1 MMSKYVYFRVIIYF
15 ILCFVLGYLISLP
28 RIVLNGLDEV
38 VLEYGEEYQEQG
50 AYLSKFNHQFD
61 VDIIVDNNLNVDK
74 IGEYKVNYKCKLGF
88 LTITKTRIVKV
99 VDSSKPVITLVDD
112 NELFLCPNGS
122 YEEAG
127 YKAYDNYDGDITN
140 KVIKKEEK
148 HVITY
153 TVSDSSGNTESVS
166 RQISRVDV
174 ESPVIT
180 LKGTSTVYI
189 PEDGTYT
196 ESGYTASDNC
206 DGDLTSSV
214 KVSDNID
221 TSKKGEYK
229 VQYEVVD
236 SNNNKVV
243 VTRKVIVYVKTN
255 NVTQTGEAGSIYLTF
270 DDGPSNYTSKILDIL
285 KKYNVKATFF
295 VTNKGSDAVLLR
307 AYNEGHT
314 IGLHTNTHK
323 YSYIYSSMDNYFAD
337 LNAISDRV
345 KRITGYDSK
354 FIRFPGGSSNTVSK
368 KYSVGI
374 MTALTSEVLNRGY
387 KYFDWNISG
396 GDAGGTTSATGV
408 YNNVVK
414 NLSKKRVN
422 MVLLH
427 DTKSHTANAIESI
440 IVYGLN
446 NGYSFKAIDDDTAM
460 VTQKVN
466 N

>member
-1 MMSKYVYFRVIIYF
+1 
-15 ILCFVLGYLISLP
+15 
-28 RIVLNGLDEV
+28 
-38 VLEYGEEYQEQG
+38 
-50 AYLSKFNHQFD
+50 
-61 VDIIVDNNLNVDK
+61 
-74 IGEYKVNYKCKLGF
+74 
-88 LTITKTRIVKV
+88 
-99 VDSSKPVITLVDD
+99 
-112 NELFLCPNGS
+112 
-122 YEEAG
+122 
-127 YKAYDNYDGDITN
+127 
-140 KVIKKEEK
+140 
-148 HVITY
+148 
-153 TVSDSSGNTESVS
+153 
-166 RQISRVDV
+166 
-174 ESPVIT
+174 
-180 LKGTSTVYI
+180 
-189 PEDGTYT
+189 
-196 ESGYTASDNC
+196 
-206 DGDLTSSV
+206 
-214 KVSDNID
+214 
-221 TSKKGEYK
+221 
-229 VQYEVVD
+229 
-236 SNNNKVV
+236 
-243 VTRKVIVYVKTN
+243 
-255 NVTQTGEAGSIYLTF
+255 
-270 DDGPSNYTSKILDIL
+270 
-285 KKYNVKATFF
+285 
-295 VTNKGSDAVLLR
+295 
-307 AYNEGHT
+307 
-314 IGLHTNTHK
+314 
-323 YSYIYSSMDNYFAD
+323 MDNYFTD